1 MQLNYKK
8 ELENASRSMI
18 LVQDPKVLIR
28 LIIRLIVRKVKA
40 DHAGILLYDYEKDS
54 YVLTISGGKTGLKI
68 PPGFAKFGKGNS
80 LIKIFTD
87 KKFRPFFQ
95 GQNTLIVDDLN
106 KMVWQQG
113 VIGDEKEIKETL
125 HDVGCQMAMF
135 NVVACVPAYFRD
147 NLLALLLLGKKST
160 SDIQYN
166 EEEMDFL
173 FALASDVAMAI
184 QNAQLIDDL
193 RKEVERNK
201 SLFINTVLSLASTI
215 EAKDKYTRGHTE
227 RVTRYSLLIADELIR
242 SKQMDLAKSFREN
255 LYIAGLLHDI
265 GKIGVPENVLCKES
279 GLTDEEFAQ
288 IKEHPIHGAE
298 ILKNLPEFE
307 QCLEGV
313 KFHHER
319 YDGRGYPQG
328 LKGDEIPVIA
338 AVVAVADTYD
348 AMTSDRTY
356 RKALPREA
364 AIEEIKK
371 NAGIQFNPIVANA
384 FVDLCSRQEI

>member
-40 DHAGILLYDYEKDS
+40 DHAGILLYDHEKDS

-173 FALASDVAMAI
+173 SALASDVAMAI

-227 RVTRYSLLIADELIR
+227 RVTKYSLMIADELIR
-242 SKQMDLAKSFREN
+242 SKAIDLPKSFREN

-265 GKIGVPENVLCKES
+265 GKIGVPENVLRKES
-279 GLTDEEFAQ
+279 GLTDEEFSQ

-356 RKALPREA
+356 RKALPKEA
-364 AIEEIKK
+364 AIQEIEK
-371 NAGIQFNPIVANA
+371 NAGIQFNPIAAKA